1 MGRQLLRGGFCVN
14 VVIIGLGYVGL
25 PLAQEAVRVGLNV
38 TGLDIRQSTVDR
50 LNAGRS
56 HIDDLSDADIAA
68 MVAGGFR
75 ATTDVSSISPLPDVT
90 VICVPTPLSES
101 DGPDLT
107 AVKSATETAAK
118 LLKPG
123 ALVVLESTTY
133 PGTTDEV
140 VRPILEKASGL
151 TAGIDF
157 HLAFSPERIDPGNA
171 VYGIRNTPKVVGGLT
186 PACTEAAAEVYGTVC
201 E

>member
-1 MGRQLLRGGFCVN
+1 MGRSRPHLGTQCRQVSRSVRPPRRTLTYCGGSLRRRSVRVN

-38 TGLDIRQSTVDR
+38 TGLDIRQATVDG
-50 LNAGRS
+50 LNVGRS
-56 HIDDLSDADIAA
+56 HVDDLSDADVAT

-75 ATTDVSSISPLPDVT
+75 ATTDVSAVSPLPDVT

-107 AVKSATETAAK
+107 AVRAATETAAR

-140 VRPILEKASGL
+140 VRPTLEKASAL
-151 TAGIDF
+151 TVGIDF
-157 HLAFSPERIDPGNA
+157 HLAFSPER
-171 VYGIRNTPKVVGGLT
+171 
-186 PACTEAAAEVYGTVC
+186 
-201 E
+201 

>member
-1 MGRQLLRGGFCVN
+1 MN

-25 PLAQEAVRVGLNV
+25 PLAQEAVRRGLRV
-38 TGLDIRQSTVDR
+38 TGLDINQATVDG

-56 HIDDLSDADIAA
+56 HVDDLSDADIAA

-75 ATTDVSSISPLPDVT
+75 ATTDIADISPLPDVT

-107 AVKSATETAAK
+107 AVRAATETAAK

-123 ALVVLESTTY
+123 ALIVLESTTY
-133 PGTTDEV
+133 PGTTDAV
-140 VRPILEKASGL
+140 ARPILE
-151 TAGIDF
+151 
-157 HLAFSPERIDPGNA
+157 
-171 VYGIRNTPKVVGGLT
+171 
-186 PACTEAAAEVYGTVC
+186 
-201 E
+201 

>member
-1 MGRQLLRGGFCVN
+1 MN

-38 TGLDIRQSTVDR
+38 TGLDIRQSTVDG

-56 HIDDLSDADIAA
+56 HVDDLSDADIAA

-75 ATTDVSSISPLPDVT
+75 ATTDAAGLSRLPDVT

-107 AVKSATETAAK
+107 AVSAAQVA
-118 LLKPG
+118 PRRRRFI
-123 ALVVLESTTY
+123 ARS
-133 PGTTDEV
+133 
-140 VRPILEKASGL
+140 ASCC
-151 TAGIDF
+151 
-157 HLAFSPERIDPGNA
+157 
-171 VYGIRNTPKVVGGLT
+171 YQ
-186 PACTEAAAEVYGTVC
+186 EAAARPAVPVC
-201 E
+201 RWAGSRGCCRIGWPGDAGVPCSRVSRQGVR